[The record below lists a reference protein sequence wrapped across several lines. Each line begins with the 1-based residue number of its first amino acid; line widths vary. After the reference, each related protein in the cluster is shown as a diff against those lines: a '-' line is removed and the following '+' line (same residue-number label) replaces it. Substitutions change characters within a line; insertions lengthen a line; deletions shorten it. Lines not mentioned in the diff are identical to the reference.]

1 MKISKNIL
9 ITGASQGIGKACAIL
24 FSQNGYRVFINYN
37 KSQEAAIKLRQDII
51 NNGGE
56 ASIYKADVSQF
67 DSVSR
72 MTSEIIEKF
81 DKIDVLINNAGIS
94 YQKLFSDTSIEEWNR
109 IINVNVMGTVNT
121 CKNIV
126 PNMIKRHAGNI
137 INISSIWGMCGASME
152 VHYSTTKAAIIGFTK
167 ALAKELGPSNIRVNC
182 IAPGVINTN
191 MNNILDENTMENL
204 KESTP
209 LGTIGSPFDVANL
222 CLFMAS
228 NKSSFI
234 TGQVISP
241 NGGFLI

>member
-37 KSQEAAIKLRQDII
+37 KSQESAIKLRQDII

-121 CKNIV
+121 CKSIV

-204 KESTP
+204 KKSTP
-209 LGTIGSPFDVANL
+209 LGTIGSPFD
-222 CLFMAS
+222 
-228 NKSSFI
+228 
-234 TGQVISP
+234 
-241 NGGFLI
+241 